1 MGKKRNAGV
10 LEKKIAGHT
19 GVDGKIVLKWNLNK

>member
-10 LEKKIAGHT
+10 LEEKIARHT
-19 GVDGKIVLKWNLNK
+19 GVDGGGGRNRKKKK